1 MVPVI
6 RLPVSGRVLM
16 PAVLAALALGV
27 AAAQTAALN
36 SYALAAPD
44 RTVVLPAR
52 LNEVSGVTAISDT
65 ELALVQDEEGVVFV
79 FDLGQRRITRQ
90 IRFGPPGDY
99 EDVTR
104 FGSRLFVLRSD
115 GTLFEIQGHSGTPPV
130 KIHVL
135 RLPTADNEGLCL
147 DARQSRLLI
156 APKSRLG
163 TGRNLKDTRAIFA
176 FDPAAAALQREPMLE
191 LSVGAI
197 RAFAEQQAGRT
208 SSGQKGK
215 GGKPLPALQFM
226 PSAVAMHPQTS
237 ELFVLSA
244 VDRVLVTFDTAGRV
258 TGYAPLDSKLF
269 RQPEGLA
276 FLSNG
281 DLVVTNESAGRQ
293 PTLLVFRYGGANGHR
308 GPGEPK
314 GADRP

>member
-6 RLPVSGRVLM
+6 RLPVSGRLLM
-16 PAVLAALALGV
+16 PAVLAVQAFSV

-79 FDLGQRRITRQ
+79 YDLGQQRITRQ

-99 EDVTR
+99 EDIARV
-104 FGSRLFVLRSD
+104 GSRLFVLRSD
-115 GTLFEIQGHSGTPPV
+115 GTLFEIRGLSGTPPV
-130 KIHVL
+130 TIHVL

-163 TGRNLKDTRAIFA
+163 QGKNLRDTRAIFT
-176 FDPAAAALQREPMLE
+176 FDPASATLQREPMLM
-191 LSVGAI
+191 LSIGAV
-197 RAFAEQQAGRT
+197 REFVERQAGQA
-208 SSGQKGK
+208 SGPAKGK
-215 GGKPLPALQFM
+215 GGKPLPSLQFM
-226 PSAVAMHPQTS
+226 PSAVAMHPLTS

-244 VDRVLVTFDTAGRV
+244 VDRVLATFDTAGRV
-258 TGYAPLDSKLF
+258 TGYAPLVPKLF

-293 PTLLVFRYGGANGHR
+293 PTLLVFRYGGADGRR

-314 GADRP
+314 VADRP